1 MEKLNLNF
9 NGGDNIIKSICWVL
23 SLLSW
28 LLYLITG
35 WISLFDKKFYVWT
48 IPKNTK
54 FKTISKYFY
63 LYIPIQIEEV
73 FIYIIIIATLGI
85 STAAFCV
92 YLFYSICNKSKSVF
106 NGMMDTI
113 GRFHFIPLACAGGL
127 FLIGETLKDS
137 DNGNDLI
144 KLALVFSGIGL
155 ITLII
160 SYFRINMEPWTAS
173 LLVKKGAFSC
183 LIALFTY
190 SIFYS
195 ILQIGIIEELN
206 TFKIQDIFDFISG
219 NKKKV
224 IDFINNCG
232 TALPIVIGFVNLSL
246 SFALKSPMISVM
258 NLLIYI
264 GMTIYYYHIDEYTKD
279 FFKNNGDGVIEIIM
293 IVLSAVTCGLLIFF
307 YKTDALK

>member
-1 MEKLNLNF
+1 
-9 NGGDNIIKSICWVL
+9 
-23 SLLSW
+23 
-28 LLYLITG
+28 
-35 WISLFDKKFYVWT
+35 
-48 IPKNTK
+48 
-54 FKTISKYFY
+54 
-63 LYIPIQIEEV
+63 
-73 FIYIIIIATLGI
+73 
-85 STAAFCV
+85 
-92 YLFYSICNKSKSVF
+92 
-106 NGMMDTI
+106 
-113 GRFHFIPLACAGGL
+113 
-127 FLIGETLKDS
+127 
-137 DNGNDLI
+137 
-144 KLALVFSGIGL
+144 
-155 ITLII
+155 
-160 SYFRINMEPWTAS
+160 MEPWTAS

-264 GMTIYYYHIDEYTKD
+264 GMTIYYCRRRYMNKVGYFYDESGMQDEGTRVVY
-279 FFKNNGDGVIEIIM
+279 IR
-293 IVLSAVTCGLLIFF
+293 
-307 YKTDALK
+307 

>member
-1 MEKLNLNF
+1 MEKANLNF

-54 FKTISKYFY
+54 ITFFSKYY
-63 LYIPIQIEEV
+63 YPYIPIQIEEV

-293 IVLSAVTCGLLIFF
+293 IVLSAFTCGFLIFF
-307 YKTDALK
+307 YKTNLLK